1 MDAQRFA
8 FVVLTPAAIVA
19 ARFLVT
25 SFGVGCWPRAFAL
38 LGFVATLVG
47 CGVAA
52 WVFRRQVSQVAFS
65 RLVFVVLFTAIFPLV
80 AVFPFMPRWPFAG
93 IGFVVAWCIISG
105 GLCGLSLY
113 VAHRVHA

>member
-19 ARFLVT
+19 ARFLVP
-25 SFGVGCWPRAFAL
+25 SLGVGFWPRAFAL

-52 WVFRRQVSQVAFS
+52 WAFRHQLSQVAFS
-65 RLVFVVLFTAIFPLV
+65 RLIYVVLFTAIIPLV
-80 AVFPFMPRWPFAG
+80 AVFPLMPRWPFTDV
-93 IGFVVAWCIISG
+93 GFVVVWCIISG